1 MSAQISQGTRV
12 AIASTYG
19 TGFTVSAVSNASPAV
34 ATLSSSHGVIVG
46 DIIELTSGWDLLDK
60 RLARVSVVST
70 NDVTLESIDT
80 SSTTQYPTGEGT
92 GTGREI
98 TAWTTV
104 TQISDFTIEPTTVD
118 FVEITTLANLMHR
131 EIPGLESAPKISAK
145 ILYDLAL
152 SWITTMLTASDSNA
166 LAGLR
171 LITPNANKIYM
182 NAYWKLSRQ
191 PELAIGQ
198 AIKQALN
205 MTMVAWPTSYAT

>member
-19 TGFTVSAVSNASPAV
+19 SGFTVSAVSNASEAV
-34 ATLSSSHGVIVG
+34 ATLSGSHGIIVG
-46 DIIELTSGWDLLDK
+46 DIFELTSGWDLLDK
-60 RLARVSVVST
+60 RLVRAKVVAT

-80 SSTTQYPTGEGT
+80 SSTTQYPAGEGV

-98 TAWTTV
+98 TVWTSI

-131 EIPGLESAPKISAK
+131 EIPGLESAPKISGK
-145 ILYDLAL
+145 VLYDLSL
-152 SWITTMLTASDSNA
+152 SWITTVLTASDTNA
-166 LAGLR
+166 LTGLR

-205 MTMVAWPTSYAT
+205 MTMVAWPTAYSS